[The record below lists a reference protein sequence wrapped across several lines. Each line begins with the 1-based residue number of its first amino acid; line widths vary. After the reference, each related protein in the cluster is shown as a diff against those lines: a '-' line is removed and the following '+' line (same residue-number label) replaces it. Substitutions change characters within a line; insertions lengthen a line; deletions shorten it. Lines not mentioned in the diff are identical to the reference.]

1 MTTTPRSRRRALA
14 AVVTASWLTLSAC
27 GTTQSDQADQSPSGQ
42 NQSAQNQGGQ
52 DHSGQNQ
59 AEASQVAA
67 VEILDQYGLA
77 DMDARGVIE
86 HLDTMPVAERP
97 TTLLASVQPT
107 ELVLTDTAGG
117 SIATLPMPDE
127 QFYLSV
133 APYEDQTHDCL
144 FHSLTTCLGEMAGE
158 PVDITVTD
166 ETGRT
171 VVDETRTAY
180 DNGFVG
186 LWLPRDLTGTL
197 TVEHDG
203 KSSTVPIATGDDDL
217 TCLTTAHLT

>member
-1 MTTTPRSRRRALA
+1 MTTTPRLRRRALA
-14 AVVTASWLTLSAC
+14 AALTASWLTLTAC
-27 GTTQSDQADQSPSGQ
+27 GVTQPGQADQSVSG
-42 NQSAQNQGGQ
+42 QNQGGQ

-59 AEASQVAA
+59 SESRQAA
-67 VEILDQYGLA
+67 ATEVLDRYGLA

-86 HLDTMPVAERP
+86 RLDTMPVAERP
-97 TTLLASVQPT
+97 DTLLASVQPT

-127 QFYLSV
+127 QFYLAV

-166 ETGRT
+166 EAGQT

>member
-1 MTTTPRSRRRALA
+1 MTTTPRLRRRALA
-14 AVVTASWLTLSAC
+14 AALTASWLTLTAC
-27 GTTQSDQADQSPSGQ
+27 GATPPGQADQSL
-42 NQSAQNQGGQ
+42 NAQNQGGQ

-59 AEASQVAA
+59 SESSQTAAAEV
-67 VEILDQYGLA
+67 LDRYGLT

-86 HLDTMPVAERP
+86 RLDTMPVAERP
-97 TTLLASVQPT
+97 DTLLASVQPT

-127 QFYLSV
+127 QFYLAV

-166 ETGRT
+166 EAGQT
-171 VVDETRTAY
+171 VLDETRTAY

-197 TVEHDG
+197 TVEYDG

>member
-1 MTTTPRSRRRALA
+1 MTTTPRLRRRALA
-14 AVVTASWLTLSAC
+14 AALTASWLTLTAC
-27 GTTQSDQADQSPSGQ
+27 GATQPGQAGQSPSGQ

-52 DHSGQNQ
+52 VQSESSQ
-59 AEASQVAA
+59 AAA
-67 VEILDQYGLA
+67 TEVLDRYGLT

-86 HLDTMPVAERP
+86 RLDTMPVAERP
-97 TTLLASVQPT
+97 DTLLASVQPT
-107 ELVLTDTAGG
+107 ELVLTDTAAG

>member
-1 MTTTPRSRRRALA
+1 MTTTPRLRRRALA
-14 AVVTASWLTLSAC
+14 AALTASWLTLTAC
-27 GTTQSDQADQSPSGQ
+27 GATQPGQADQSL
-42 NQSAQNQGGQ
+42 NAQNQGGQ
-52 DHSGQNQ
+52 NQ
-59 AEASQVAA
+59 SESSQTAAAEV
-67 VEILDQYGLA
+67 LDRYGLT

-86 HLDTMPVAERP
+86 RLDTMPVAERP
-97 TTLLASVQPT
+97 DTLLASVQPT

-117 SIATLPMPDE
+117 STATLPMPDE
-127 QFYLSV
+127 QFYLAV

-166 ETGRT
+166 EAGQT
-171 VVDETRTAY
+171 VLDETRTAY

-197 TVEHDG
+197 TVENDG

>member
-1 MTTTPRSRRRALA
+1 MTTTPRLRRRALA
-14 AVVTASWLTLSAC
+14 AALTASWLTLTAC
-27 GTTQSDQADQSPSGQ
+27 GATQPGQADQSPSGQ
-42 NQSAQNQGGQ
+42 NQGGQNQ
-52 DHSGQNQ
+52 SGQNQ
-59 AEASQVAA
+59 AESSQVAA
-67 VEILDQYGLA
+67 AEIVDRYGLA

-97 TTLLASVQPT
+97 ATLLASVQPT

-127 QFYLSV
+127 HFYLAV

-166 ETGRT
+166 EAGQT

>member
-1 MTTTPRSRRRALA
+1 MTTTPRLRRRALA
-14 AVVTASWLTLSAC
+14 AALTASWLTLTAC
-27 GTTQSDQADQSPSGQ
+27 GATPPGQADQSLNAQ
-42 NQSAQNQGGQ
+42 NQSGQ
-52 DHSGQNQ
+52 DQ
-59 AEASQVAA
+59 AEASQTAA
-67 VEILDQYGLA
+67 TEVLDRYGLA
-77 DMDARGVIE
+77 DMDAREVIE

-117 SIATLPMPDE
+117 AIATLPMPDE
-127 QFYLSV
+127 QFYLAV

-144 FHSLTTCLGEMAGE
+144 FHSLTTCLGEMDGE

-166 ETGRT
+166 EAGQT
-171 VVDETRTAY
+171 VLDETRTAY

-197 TVEHDG
+197 KVEHDG
-203 KSSTVPIATGDDDL
+203 KSSTVPISTGDDDL

>member
-1 MTTTPRSRRRALA
+1 MTTTPRLRRRALA
-14 AVVTASWLTLSAC
+14 AALTASWLTLTAC
-27 GTTQSDQADQSPSGQ
+27 GATQPGQADQSL
-42 NQSAQNQGGQ
+42 NAQNQGGQ
-52 DHSGQNQ
+52 NQ
-59 AEASQVAA
+59 SESSQTAAAEV
-67 VEILDQYGLA
+67 LDRYGLT

-86 HLDTMPVAERP
+86 RLDTMPVAERP
-97 TTLLASVQPT
+97 DTLLASVQPT
-107 ELVLTDTAGG
+107 ELVLTDTAAG

-127 QFYLSV
+127 HFYLAV

-166 ETGRT
+166 EAGQT

-197 TVEHDG
+197 TVENDG

>member
-1 MTTTPRSRRRALA
+1 MTTSPRLRRRALA
-14 AVVTASWLTLSAC
+14 AALTASWLTLTAC
-27 GTTQSDQADQSPSGQ
+27 GVTPPGQADQSVSG
-42 NQSAQNQGGQ
+42 QNQGGQ
-52 DHSGQNQ
+52 DQSGQNQ
-59 AEASQVAA
+59 SESSQTAAAEV
-67 VEILDQYGLA
+67 LDRYGLT

-86 HLDTMPVAERP
+86 RLDTMPVAERP
-97 TTLLASVQPT
+97 DTLLASVQPT

-117 SIATLPMPDE
+117 STATLPMPDE
-127 QFYLSV
+127 QFYLAV

-166 ETGRT
+166 EAGQT
-171 VVDETRTAY
+171 VLDETRTAY

-197 TVEHDG
+197 TVEYDG

>member
-1 MTTTPRSRRRALA
+1 MTTTPRLRRRALA
-14 AVVTASWLTLSAC
+14 AALTASWLTLTAC
-27 GTTQSDQADQSPSGQ
+27 GATQLGKADQSPSGQ
-42 NQSAQNQGGQ
+42 NQG
-52 DHSGQNQ
+52 GQNQ
-59 AEASQVAA
+59 SESSQTAAAEV
-67 VEILDQYGLA
+67 LDRYGLA

-86 HLDTMPVAERP
+86 RLDTMPVAERP
-97 TTLLASVQPT
+97 ATLLASVQPT

>member
-1 MTTTPRSRRRALA
+1 MTTTPRLRRRALA
-14 AVVTASWLTLSAC
+14 AALTASWLTLTAC
-27 GTTQSDQADQSPSGQ
+27 GATQPGQADQSPSGQ
-42 NQSAQNQGGQ
+42 NQGAQNQ
-52 DHSGQNQ
+52 SGQNQ
-59 AEASQVAA
+59 AESSQVAA
-67 VEILDQYGLA
+67 AEIVDRYGLA

-97 TTLLASVQPT
+97 ATLLASVQPT

-127 QFYLSV
+127 HFYLAV

-166 ETGRT
+166 EAGQT

>member
-1 MTTTPRSRRRALA
+1 MTTTPRLRRRALA
-14 AVVTASWLTLSAC
+14 AALTASWLTLTAC
-27 GTTQSDQADQSPSGQ
+27 GATQPGQADQSLNAQNQSGQ
-42 NQSAQNQGGQ
+42 NQSE
-52 DHSGQNQ
+52 S
-59 AEASQVAA
+59 SQTAA
-67 VEILDQYGLA
+67 TEVLDRYGLA
-77 DMDARGVIE
+77 DMDARRVIE
-86 HLDTMPVAERP
+86 RLDTMPVAERP
-97 TTLLASVQPT
+97 ATLLASVQPT

-117 SIATLPMPDE
+117 SIATLPMPEE
-127 QFYLSV
+127 QFYLAV

-166 ETGRT
+166 KAGQT
-171 VVDETRTAY
+171 VLDETRTAY

>member
-1 MTTTPRSRRRALA
+1 MVTVRTATRADA
-14 AVVTASWLTLSAC
+14 PAIARILS
-27 GTTQSDQADQSPSGQ
+27 
-42 NQSAQNQGGQ
+42 
-52 DHSGQNQ
+52 
-59 AEASQVAA
+59 EAFRDDPAW
-67 VEILDQYGLA
+67 
-77 DMDARGVIE
+77 
-86 HLDTMPVAERP
+86 
-97 TTLLASVQPT
+97 SV
-107 ELVLTDTAGG
+107 
-117 SIATLPMPDE
+117 TLP
-127 QFYLSV
+127 
-133 APYEDQTHDCL
+133 EDQTHDCL

-166 ETGRT
+166 EAGQT
-171 VVDETRTAY
+171 VLDETRTAY

>member
-1 MTTTPRSRRRALA
+1 MTTTPRLRRRALA
-14 AVVTASWLTLSAC
+14 AALTASWLTLTAC
-27 GTTQSDQADQSPSGQ
+27 GATQPGQADQSL
-42 NQSAQNQGGQ
+42 NAQNQGGQ
-52 DHSGQNQ
+52 NRSESSQTAA
-59 AEASQVAA
+59 AEV
-67 VEILDQYGLA
+67 LDRYGLT

-86 HLDTMPVAERP
+86 RLDTMPVAERP
-97 TTLLASVQPT
+97 DTLLASVQPT

-127 QFYLSV
+127 QFYLAV

-166 ETGRT
+166 EAGQR
-171 VVDETRTAY
+171 VLDETRTAY

-197 TVEHDG
+197 TVEYDG

>member
-1 MTTTPRSRRRALA
+1 MTTTPRLRRRALA
-14 AVVTASWLTLSAC
+14 AALTASWLTLTAC
-27 GTTQSDQADQSPSGQ
+27 GATQPGQADQSLSGQ
-42 NQSAQNQGGQ
+42 NQSGQN
-52 DHSGQNQ
+52 HSGQNQ
-59 AEASQVAA
+59 SESSQTAAAEV
-67 VEILDQYGLA
+67 LDRYGLT

-97 TTLLASVQPT
+97 DTLLASVQPT

-127 QFYLSV
+127 HFYLAV